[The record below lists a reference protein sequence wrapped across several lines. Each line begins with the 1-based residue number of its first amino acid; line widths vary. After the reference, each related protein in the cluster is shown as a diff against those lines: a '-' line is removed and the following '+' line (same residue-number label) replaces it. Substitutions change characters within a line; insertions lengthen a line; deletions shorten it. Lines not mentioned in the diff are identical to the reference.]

1 MFSNLS
7 KLDLLGDGD
16 DAVGDAGGERH
27 VEDDVAAHGTERYLD
42 TMSSSTALGRSPSP
56 APSPSSTALR
66 RFAETGRLD
75 GRDLGATGQLL
86 HDERRQCLVPD
97 VLADARERLV
107 ASRACTVA
115 VLGDVASDAAVVGG
129 GRWAGGEAGPAHI
142 AVRLLLPRNR
152 RPPVCDDRGM
162 WGKWGMFWPVLAR
175 KIVFPDRDPLD
186 TDPIC
191 LFRTRSGLPHIPR
204 AACVRQ
210 RQGELGN
217 RTVLAA
223 DGRNIPPFPH
233 IPRMTRRWGSRRGM
247 CGRFWAKPA
256 GGKSFFRS
264 GHVSRLPG
272 ARRSGYLDPVGVL
285 GMSLLTAQRG
295 QSLQR
300 LTKNRSETS
309 RSTHTHV

>member
-1 MFSNLS
+1 MSSHGVAAIAEPSAFAAATFEAAAELVDDERG
-7 KLDLLGDGD
+7 KRFAVDVLGGD
-16 DAVGDAGGERH
+16 EERLAGLHHSLEERH
-27 VEDDVAAHGTERYLD
+27 SIAG
-42 TMSSSTALGRSPSP
+42 
-56 APSPSSTALR
+56 
-66 RFAETGRLD
+66 FAML
-75 GRDLGATGQLL
+75 
-86 HDERRQCLVPD
+86 P
-97 VLADARERLV
+97 
-107 ASRACTVA
+107 
-115 VLGDVASDAAVVGG
+115 
-129 GRWAGGEAGPAHI
+129 
-142 AVRLLLPRNR
+142 VRLSYLASTVR
-152 RPPVCDDRGM
+152 
-162 WGKWGMFWPVLAR
+162 PVLAR
-175 KIVFPDRDPLD
+175 K
-186 TDPIC
+186 
-191 LFRTRSGLPHIPR
+191 FRTVGPHRPRWWRCRGSPVRRNHTVPAPKVAETFPTFPTSPGPR
-204 AACVRQ
+204 AWQ
-210 RQGELGN
+210 RKGESGN
-217 RTVLAA
+217 RAVLAA